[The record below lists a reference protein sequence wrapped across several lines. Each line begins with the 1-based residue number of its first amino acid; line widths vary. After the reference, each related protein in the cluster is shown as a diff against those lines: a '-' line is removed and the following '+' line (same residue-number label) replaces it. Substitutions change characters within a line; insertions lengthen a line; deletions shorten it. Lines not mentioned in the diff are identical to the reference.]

1 MRLFKAHLAL
11 RRLIHTTL
19 QTAYARKATLDRD
32 FILSVLESSAT
43 RRDAKGYLQKYI
55 VNNCRHRP
63 RPPRFI
69 QRPGSSAT
77 EEDSSQS
84 INVAIVRLRNP
95 QLLAPDTLDGIA
107 RTLSQLRTLGLVAIV
122 VVDCGTHQGRQAYE
136 REALRLC
143 EAIDNASLFGQPGAK
158 LADGILVRQAQQ
170 HDIDQNIACD
180 TSSSIFTSHPMHVD
194 DQGLLQHALQHSII
208 TVIPSLSRSDD
219 LSSPL
224 PTSSSDA
231 VIAMTKFLT
240 GLQFTF
246 DNDDDD
252 SAPPPEKLASVERI
266 ILLDP
271 LGAVPMPG
279 MPNLYHCFIN
289 LEQDYEPLMK
299 YLMDTPSSL
308 PGHEKAS
315 TQLPGSLHAANLNL
329 VRHALAL
336 LPASSSALITTPLA
350 ASNHRARPSST
361 SPTASPFDF
370 AEMMTTGTR
379 RNPLLHNLL
388 TDRPSS
394 SPSLPLQRALG
405 SKGGGAAESKRA
417 TLIKRGMPVTL
428 YPDPRVKMWSPLQ
441 PNSFKLRLTDPCI
454 DLPRLLFLI
463 EDSFNRRLDVQNYLE
478 RVNDK
483 LAGIII
489 AGEYEGAAILTWE
502 RPADIEPGVAYQHGH
517 LVPYLDKFAVLKRC
531 QGSAGV
537 ADIVFNAMVQ
547 DCFPAGVCWRSRK
560 DNPVNKWYFERSA
573 GTCKLPGTNWTM
585 FWTTPGLCGNHSIL
599 RDYEAV
605 CRGVQPS
612 WADNEQLAD

>member
-1 MRLFKAHLAL
+1 MRLLKAHLAF

-19 QTAYARKATLDRD
+19 QVAHERKTTLDRD

-43 RRDAKGYLQKYI
+43 KRDAKGYLQKY
-55 VNNCRHRP
+55 VENNDRRSPH
-63 RPPRFI
+63 PPRFI
-69 QRPGSSAT
+69 QRVDSSAT
-77 EEDSSQS
+77 EEDSSQYV
-84 INVAIVRLRNP
+84 NAAIVRLRNP

-107 RTLSQLRTLGLVAIV
+107 RTLSQLRTLGLVAVV
-122 VVDCGTHQGRQAYE
+122 VVDCGIHQGRQAYE

-143 EAIDNASLFGQPGAK
+143 EAIDSASLFGQPGAK
-158 LADGILVRQAQQ
+158 LADGILIRQVQQ
-170 HDIDQNIACD
+170 RGIDQKIAHD
-180 TSSSIFTSHPMHVD
+180 TSPPASISHPMHVD
-194 DQGLLQHALQHSII
+194 DQGLLEHALQHSII

-231 VIAMTKFLT
+231 VVAMTRFLI
-240 GLQFTF
+240 GFQYAL

-252 SAPPPEKLASVERI
+252 SAPPPRKIASVERV

-279 MPNLYHCFIN
+279 IPNLYHCFIN
-289 LEQDYEPLMK
+289 LAEDYDPIMK
-299 YLMDTPSSL
+299 DLKDIPSSL
-308 PGHEKAS
+308 AGHEKTS
-315 TQLPGSLHAANLNL
+315 TQLPGSLHAANLSLAKN
-329 VRHALAL
+329 ALAI
-336 LPASSSALITTPLA
+336 LPPSSSALITTPLA
-350 ASNHRARPSST
+350 ASNPRSRPSST

-388 TDRPSS
+388 TDRPAS
-394 SPSLPLQRALG
+394 SPSLPLQRVLC
-405 SKGGGAAESKRA
+405 SKGAKAAVSKRV
-417 TLIKRGMPVTL
+417 TLVKRGMPVTV
-428 YPDPRVKMWSPLQ
+428 YPDPKVKPWSPPQ
-441 PNSFKLRLTDPCI
+441 PDSFKLRLTDPCI
-454 DLPRLLFLI
+454 DLSRLMSLI
-463 EDSFNRRLDVQNYLE
+463 EDSFNRQLDVQNYLE

-489 AGEYEGAAILTWE
+489 AGRYDGAAILTWE
-502 RPADIEPGVAYQHGH
+502 RPAGIEPGVAYQHGH
-517 LVPYLDKFAVLKRC
+517 LVPYLDKFAVRKKC

-537 ADIVFNAMVQ
+537 ADIVFNAMVL

-612 WADNEQLAD
+612 WADNERPPD